1 MKTPMPIARTLLTA
15 SAFAVVLVLGA
26 CGPSSEPPQAAETS
40 AARTSA
46 PTAQS
51 ESSTSMSPPT
61 PAPTPGANNAETA
74 KGSDD
79 AKKPMTKD
87 EESTSM
93 PRPSQ
98 ANDHSTLAKD
108 SKQ

>member
-1 MKTPMPIARTLLTA
+1 MKTSMPIARTLLTI
-15 SAFAVVLVLGA
+15 SAFAVVLGLGA
-26 CGPSSEPPQAAETS
+26 CGPSNEPQRAADTS

-46 PTAQS
+46 PPAQS
-51 ESSTSMSPPT
+51 ESSAPMSTPT
-61 PAPTPGANNAETA
+61 PAPTPSANDAETA

-79 AKKPMTKD
+79 ATKPMTKD

-108 SKQ
+108 PNQ